1 MQALFHHPPSPIQI
15 FHHPILEAQN
25 LTCFIKRD
33 DLLQLETQAGDQAF
47 CGNKWRKLKYNLSA
61 AREQGYGTLLTFG
74 GAFSNHIAATA
85 SAGKLFGFNTIGIIR
100 GEKVEPL
107 NPTLEFATSCE
118 MKLHFWSREAYR
130 RKDDPQVLAQ
140 LQEQFPQAYIIPEGG
155 TNALALRGCAE
166 IAEELLAQEQLDYL
180 CLSCGTGGTLA
191 GVIQGLAGR
200 AFALGFSALKG
211 DFHKVEVQQLLSLNN
226 PNNWAVA
233 TEYHFG
239 GYAKTPPELLDFLVE
254 MKKYNLPLEPIY
266 TGKMMWGVLDKAKQ
280 GYFPSGS
287 RIGVLHTG
295 GMQGWR

>member
-1 MQALFHHPPSPIQI
+1 MQALFQHPPSPLQA
-15 FHHPILEAQN
+15 FHHPILEARN

-33 DLLQLETQAGDQAF
+33 DLLQLETQPGDQAF
-47 CGNKWRKLKYNLSA
+47 CGNKWRKLKYNLIT
-61 AREQGYGTLLTFG
+61 AREQGYSSLLTFG

-100 GEKVEPL
+100 GEKVLPL
-107 NPTLEFATSCE
+107 NPTLDFATGCG

-130 RKDDPQVLAQ
+130 RKDDPEVLAQ

-155 TNALALRGCAE
+155 TNAFALRSCAE
-166 IAEELLAQEQLDYL
+166 LAEEILAQETVDYI

-211 DFHKVEVQQLLSLNN
+211 DFHKVEVQQLLGANGFD
-226 PNNWAVA
+226 NWAVA

-239 GYAKTPPELLDFLVE
+239 GYAKTPPELLEFLVE
-254 MKKYNLPLEPIY
+254 MKKYDLPLEPIY
-266 TGKMMWGVLDKAKQ
+266 TGKVMWGVLDRARQ
-280 GYFPSGS
+280 GYFSAGS
-287 RIGVLHTG
+287 RICVVHTG